1 MRSLSSIVDAL
12 KAEFG
17 LTPVVGGEI
26 ECYVVLP
33 DESAKEM
40 DKFWEPVEKAFH
52 HEGLPILRIEK
63 ERGWNQYEIVTNV
76 MTAPELVHCLSR
88 VRAIIEKYA
97 ARFNVGVSFSG
108 KPFADQPSSG
118 IHIHLHLVDEMGLNV
133 YHKIEDGMSTAL
145 RYSLGG
151 MLSTLMENFSTYFPS
166 REDVARLSDADHV
179 PKILGW
185 GVNNRYCA
193 LRIPANPDPYDK
205 RIEHRV
211 ACANADP
218 EAVLIAMLEGVWAG
232 LCHQIEPPAQE
243 YGKKTEVS
251 LHQLALASA
260 G

>member
-1 MRSLSSIVDAL
+1 MPKLSASIDAL

-17 LTPVVGGEI
+17 LTPIVGGEI

-63 ERGWNQYEIVTNV
+63 ERGAHQYEIVTNI
-76 MTAPELVHCLSR
+76 MYAEELAHCLTR

-97 ARFNVGVSFSG
+97 ARFHVEASFAG

-118 IHIHLHLVDEMGLNV
+118 IHIHLHLADGEGLNA
-133 YHKIEDGMSTAL
+133 YHKIEEWTSDTL

-151 MLSTLMENFSTYFPS
+151 LLASLVQDMPIFFPTA
-166 REDVARLSDADHV
+166 EDYARLSDADHV
-179 PKILGW
+179 PKIHGW

-211 ACANADP
+211 ACANANP
-218 EAVLIAMLEGVWAG
+218 EAVLTAILDGVLVG
-232 LCHQIEPPAQE
+232 LREQSEPSAQE
-243 YGKKTEVS
+243 YGKKGAVS
-251 LHQLALASA
+251 LQQLALASA
-260 G
+260 